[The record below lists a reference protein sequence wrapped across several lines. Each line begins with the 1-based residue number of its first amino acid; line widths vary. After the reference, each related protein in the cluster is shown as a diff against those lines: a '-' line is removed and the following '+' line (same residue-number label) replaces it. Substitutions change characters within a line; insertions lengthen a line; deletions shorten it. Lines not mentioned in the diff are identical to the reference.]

1 MNYHQL
7 RARACLRLAR
17 LFIACGIVLI
27 AGSILTGPSWL
38 SLALAVVA
46 VQSLNLAA
54 AEYSDRRYHLNRS
67 ARCKR

>member
-17 LFIACGIVLI
+17 YLIACGIILI
-27 AGSILTGPSWL
+27 AGAIATSPSWL
-38 SLALAVVA
+38 PLPLAVA
-46 VQSLNLAA
+46 GVQALNFAA
-54 AEYSDRRYHLNRS
+54 SEYADRRRHLNSS